1 MNFDG
6 LRDCVALLVNK
17 GSCKIN
23 TRNFQNDMTSIN
35 SKDDVL
41 TLLVHLGYLAFDEDM
56 QEVYIPNEEILEEFK
71 NVLDEQDTDAV
82 VEMYKTSEQLKKAIL
97 SKDEEQAA
105 KIIDD
110 IHMRHTSIIKY
121 NDENSLA
128 NIISIG
134 FMSLT
139 NDYTLI
145 RELPAGKG
153 FADIVAIPLVKPE
166 LPMLIVELKWNQDA
180 QTAIEQIRA
189 KEYPKALEGRNGE
202 IILVGI
208 NYDKSTKKHEC
219 KIEEWIK

>member
-1 MNFDG
+1 
-6 LRDCVALLVNK
+6 
-17 GSCKIN
+17 
-23 TRNFQNDMTSIN
+23 
-35 SKDDVL
+35 
-41 TLLVHLGYLAFDEDM
+41 
-56 QEVYIPNEEILEEFK
+56 
-71 NVLDEQDTDAV
+71 
-82 VEMYKTSEQLKKAIL
+82 
-97 SKDEEQAA
+97 
-105 KIIDD
+105 
-110 IHMRHTSIIKY
+110 
-121 NDENSLA
+121 
-128 NIISIG
+128 
-134 FMSLT
+134 MSLT

-145 RELPAGKG
+145 REMPAGKG